1 MSRVRILK
9 NGSHAG
15 EAVLYWMIR
24 DKRVSDN
31 FALLTAQNIA
41 IKHKVPL
48 LVCFQYTGNFPKANI
63 RQYDFLFKG
72 LEEGYKPDATVNTS
86 HGSYTVATLVAHIED
101 SLTNIT
107 GGSITGITDI
117 TVADGGTGLSTV
129 AKGSILAANSAN
141 VLSAVDG
148 GGSTDKFLLYTAA
161 SDTVSWTNTVDGGI
175 Y

>member
-72 LEEGYKPDATVNTS
+72 LEEVQHRLKK
-86 HGSYTVATLVAHIED
+86 L
-101 SLTNIT
+101 NIT
-107 GGSITGITDI
+107 FHLLNG
-117 TVADGGTGLSTV
+117 
-129 AKGSILAANSAN
+129 SAN
-141 VLSAVDG
+141 QVIPRLIDQFSI
-148 GGSTDKFLLYTAA
+148 GSMIIDYTPLKIYKKRLIFYIQLLKEKQL
-161 SDTVSWTNTVDGGI
+161 I
-175 Y
+175 